1 MTGTHVGCEHGV
13 CGACTVLVDGCSARG
28 CLMLAVQAEGR
39 DVGTVEGL
47 ARPDGSLH
55 PIQQAF
61 HELHGL
67 QCGFCTPGILMSV
80 AELLAHEPDPDE
92 AQIRDV
98 LSGHLCRCTGY
109 QNIVDAV
116 RLAARLMRGE
126 RMSGVGPVG
135 PWRPPE
141 WGGHAPDRDA
151 ALLRGEARFLDD
163 SGGDAIARLFRAQ
176 PHAHA
181 RIVSIDL
188 SAARAMPSVA
198 AACGGGSLWRADGM
212 AHAAGIRAGRSAG
225 QHAVRAGLVGSRV
238 RRRGRGGGV
247 GRQPASGRGRGG
259 GGRVDYEALAAVA
272 DAAPRST
279 RIAARA
285 QRAGIEPAAAL
296 RWNTGIARPR
306 SPGRPGCSPSA
317 SGRIAAPRI
326 RWKGA
331 ACWRR
336 RTRPAMR

>member
-1 MTGTHVGCEHGV
+1 
-13 CGACTVLVDGCSARG
+13 
-28 CLMLAVQAEGR
+28 
-39 DVGTVEGL
+39 
-47 ARPDGSLH
+47 
-55 PIQQAF
+55 
-61 HELHGL
+61 
-67 QCGFCTPGILMSV
+67 
-80 AELLAHEPDPDE
+80 
-92 AQIRDV
+92 
-98 LSGHLCRCTGY
+98 
-109 QNIVDAV
+109 
-116 RLAARLMRGE
+116 MRGE

-135 PWRPPE
+135 PVAATGM
-141 WGGHAPDRDA
+141 GGRHADRCGPVA
-151 ALLRGEARFLDD
+151 GRGALPGRH

-188 SAARAMPSVA
+188 SPRAGHARRGGRLR
-198 AACGGGSLWRADGM
+198 GGGSLWRADGM

-225 QHAVRAGLVGSRV
+225 QHDAVRAGLVGSRV

-247 GRQPASGRGRGG
+247 GRQPASGRDAAAAA
-259 GGRVDYEALAAVA
+259 RVDYEALAAVA

-285 QRAGIEPAAAL
+285 ASWNRTCCSAI

>member
-1 MTGTHVGCEHGV
+1 MNLADFLRGELGMTGTHVGCEHGV

-135 PWRPPE
+135 PVAATGMGRARPGSRMRPCCGARRASWTTFRWRCHCTPVSCAAPMRTPASCRSTCPPRGPCQAWRPPT
-141 WGGHAPDRDA
+141 
-151 ALLRGEARFLDD
+151 
-163 SGGDAIARLFRAQ
+163 
-176 PHAHA
+176 
-181 RIVSIDL
+181 
-188 SAARAMPSVA
+188 
-198 AACGGGSLWRADGM
+198 
-212 AHAAGIRAGRSAG
+212 
-225 QHAVRAGLVGSRV
+225 
-238 RRRGRGGGV
+238 RRRISM
-247 GRQPASGRGRGG
+247 AS
-259 GGRVDYEALAAVA
+259 
-272 DAAPRST
+272 
-279 RIAARA
+279 
-285 QRAGIEPAAAL
+285 
-296 RWNTGIARPR
+296 
-306 SPGRPGCSPSA
+306 
-317 SGRIAAPRI
+317 
-326 RWKGA
+326 
-331 ACWRR
+331 
-336 RTRPAMR
+336 